1 MMQHHIYLVLH
12 LLAATIW
19 VGGHFFLI
27 LRILPSTL
35 QQKDISILSDFRL
48 KFGKIG
54 MHSLLILVVTG
65 ILLAYDYNVP
75 ISDWFSFSNP
85 IEKIVS
91 IKLLLLFISLSL
103 AVHAQK
109 VVFPKLTSNRMLP
122 AIVEIIIVTLIAV
135 SMLILGSLVR
145 VGGL

>member
-1 MMQHHIYLVLH
+1 MQHHIYLVLH

-19 VGGHFFLI
+19 VGGHLFLSI
-27 LRILPSTL
+27 RFLPEAFKK
-35 QQKDISILSDFRL
+35 KDISILTDFRF

-54 MHSLLILVVTG
+54 MPSLFILVITG
-65 ILLAYDYNVP
+65 ILLAYDYDVP
-75 ISDWFSFSNP
+75 ISKWFSFSSP

-91 IKLLLLFISLSL
+91 IKLLLLFTSLSL

>member
-1 MMQHHIYLVLH
+1 MHHQIILIIH
-12 LLAATIW
+12 LLAASIW
-19 VGGHFFLI
+19 VGGHLFLI
-27 LRILPSTL
+27 LRILPATL

-54 MHSLLILVVTG
+54 IPSLLILVVTG

-85 IEKIVS
+85 IEKIIS
-91 IKLLLLFISLSL
+91 IKLLLLFTSLSL

-122 AIVEIIIVTLIAV
+122 AIVEIIIVTLISV

>member
-1 MMQHHIYLVLH
+1 MHHQIILIIH
-12 LLAATIW
+12 LLAASIW
-19 VGGHFFLI
+19 VGGHLFLI
-27 LRILPSTL
+27 LRILPATL

-85 IEKIVS
+85 IEKIIS
-91 IKLLLLFISLSL
+91 IKLLLLFTSLSL

>member
-1 MMQHHIYLVLH
+1 MHHQIILIIH
-12 LLAATIW
+12 LLAASIW
-19 VGGHFFLI
+19 VGGHLFLI
-27 LRILPSTL
+27 LRILPATL
-35 QQKDISILSDFRL
+35 QQKDISILSDYRL

-54 MHSLLILVVTG
+54 MPSLLILVVTG

-85 IEKIVS
+85 IEKIIS
-91 IKLLLLFISLSL
+91 IKLLLLFTSLSL

>member
-1 MMQHHIYLVLH
+1 MYHQIILIIH
-12 LLAATIW
+12 LLAASIW
-19 VGGHFFLI
+19 VGGHLFLV
-27 LRILPSTL
+27 LRILPATI
-35 QQKDISILSDFRL
+35 QQKDISIVSDFRA

-54 MHSLLILVVTG
+54 MPSLLILVVTG

-85 IEKIVS
+85 IEKIIS
-91 IKLLLLFISLSL
+91 IKLLLLFTSLSL

-122 AIVEIIIVTLIAV
+122 AILEIIIVTLIAV

>member
-1 MMQHHIYLVLH
+1 MQHHIYLVLH

-91 IKLLLLFISLSL
+91 IKLLLLFTSLSL